1 MDPVYLARPTLIAPD
16 SFTNAYYYIISAV
29 IVSSISFLIISLLM
43 PKTIKSL
50 KSKGKVV
57 EDYHKPGKPHIPRP
71 AGPVLLVGIV
81 AAEIVLYGLT
91 LSNTVLAI
99 ILTTVIGFI
108 VGIIDDR
115 KTMPGLF
122 KPLALVAAAIPIIV
136 LGAHGNYLNLVFGS
150 AFIPILYIPLI
161 LVIIPVVGNTINSI
175 DVLNGVASGFVII
188 AMIPLLASVLLFGNA
203 EAFLAGL
210 PLLAG
215 TIAFYRY
222 HKYPSRIFPGDSGTL
237 LMGAMLG
244 AIAIAGKSEII
255 AVIALLPAVMN
266 SFLFLSSMKK
276 IVEHRE
282 VKIRPTFLT
291 DDFKLMASKNKNAP
305 VTLLRLIL
313 SDGPLSEKEINQHIL
328 KLAIFSSILAFISIY
343 IQSIFLLG
351 G

>member
-1 MDPVYLARPTLIAPD
+1 LISAD
-16 SFTNAYYYIISAV
+16 FAASSYYYIISA
-29 IVSSISFLIISLLM
+29 IVVSLISFPIILLLM

-57 EDYHKPGKPHIPRP
+57 EDYHKPSKPHVPRP
-71 AGPVLLVGIV
+71 AGPTLLVGIA
-81 AAEIVLYGLT
+81 AAEILLYGLT
-91 LSNTVLAI
+91 LSNAVLAI
-99 ILTTVIGFI
+99 LLTAVIGFI

-122 KPLALVAAAIPIIV
+122 KPLALVAAAIPILV
-136 LGAHGNYLNLVFGS
+136 LGAHGNYLNLIFGS

-188 AMIPLLASVLLFGNA
+188 AMIPLLASVLLFGNI
-203 EAFLAGL
+203 EVFLAGL
-210 PLLAG
+210 PLFAG
-215 TIAFYRY
+215 TTAFYRY

-237 LMGAMLG
+237 LMGATLG

-282 VKIRPTFLT
+282 VTSRPTIMT
-291 DDFKLMASKNKNAP
+291 DDFKLMASKDKNAP

-313 SDGPLSEKEINQHIL
+313 SDGPLRENEITHHIL
-328 KLAIFSSILAFISIY
+328 KLAIFSSILAFISIL
-343 IQSIFLLG
+343 IQYVLILKG
-351 G
+351 II